1 MLLVEFIDNDG
12 VLLSL
17 LRGSSRLPEINF
29 GVGMTWQDMAAR
41 DIPLLLGRVESY
53 PNIADGPSRDDL
65 SHVLALQAKFV
76 EPVYPAWVLRTW
88 NWEVHC
94 QNHERRT
101 VDI

>member
-1 MLLVEFIDNDG
+1 MVVPLARDNDG

-17 LRGSSRLPEINF
+17 LRGSSRLPEVNF

-41 DIPLLLGRVESY
+41 DISLLLGRVESY

-88 NWEVHC
+88 NWEV
-94 QNHERRT
+94 T
-101 VDI
+101 LSKS